1 MRLPLR
7 SNKGGPV
14 ADQHHNDMFCWRYPQ
29 DFSRIPDGFAI
40 FWAAMMAHPRANW
53 LIVALLSM
61 TAVLPAH
68 ASPRHVDTGFLNRRV
83 KVNGNVYRYQ
93 VYLPENWTEHSVWP
107 VILFL
112 HGSGERGSEGMD
124 ETQIGLP
131 QAIRLHPDRWPFIVV
146 MPQVPF
152 DHHHWTDP
160 DMMQMA
166 MAALDQDTKEF
177 HGDRDRTYLTGLS
190 LGGYGVYELARYNPH
205 RFAAIVPVSGGVFWS
220 YKPDRWRESAV
231 LPGEYARAIGRTPI
245 WIFHGADDNVV
256 AAKQAALMYDAL
268 KAAGGNVRFWEY
280 AGWRHNAWDKA
291 YANPDLP
298 RWLLAHS
305 LSSNQ
310 RLKPAF
316 EEVQVPLH
324 PVPAKINP
332 DIYEE
337 YVGDY
342 EDAGT
347 IQATIYR
354 QGDRL
359 FTKNR
364 VGDSIE
370 LLPENAMTFFYP
382 TGSPTRLT
390 FEKDSEGEVRGI
402 RYRDDR
408 HEEFWERKR

>member
-1 MRLPLR
+1 MRIR
-7 SNKGGPV
+7 G
-14 ADQHHNDMFCWRYPQ
+14 Y
-29 DFSRIPDGFAI
+29 FALSCP
-40 FWAAMMAHPRANW
+40 AVNPRRLAYW
-53 LIVALLSM
+53 LIVPFLSLA
-61 TAVLPAH
+61 AVLPAR
-68 ASPRHVDTGFLNRRV
+68 AFPRHNDTGFLNRHV
-83 KVNGNVYRYQ
+83 TVNGVTYKYQ
-93 VYLPENWTEHSVWP
+93 VYVPENWNEHTSWP

-152 DHHHWTDP
+152 GHRHWTDP
-160 DMMQMA
+160 DMMEMA
-166 MAALDQDTKEF
+166 LAALDQDTKEF

-220 YKPDRWRESAV
+220 YKPDRWRESAI
-231 LPGEYARAIGRTPI
+231 LPSEYARAIGRTPI

-256 AAKQAALMYDAL
+256 SAKQAALMYDAL
-268 KAAGGNVRFWEY
+268 KTAGGNVRYWEY

-298 RWLLAHS
+298 RWLLEHH
-305 LSSNQ
+305 LSIIPK
-310 RLKPAF
+310 LVPAA
-316 EEVQVPLH
+316 EEVHVPLH

-332 DIYEE
+332 EIYDD

-347 IQATIYR
+347 IQATIIR

-359 FTKNR
+359 FTRNR
-364 VGDSIE
+364 IGDTIE
-370 LLPENAMTFFYP
+370 LLPESATTFFYP

-390 FEKDSEGEVRGI
+390 FEKDSEGEVKGI
-402 RYRDDR
+402 RFHDDR
-408 HEEFWERKR
+408 HEEFWEKKH

>member
-1 MRLPLR
+1 
-7 SNKGGPV
+7 
-14 ADQHHNDMFCWRYPQ
+14 MFYWRHPPY
-29 DFSRIPDGFAI
+29 FSRIPDRFTI
-40 FWAAMMAHPRANW
+40 FCPAVIAYPRARW
-53 LIVALLSM
+53 LIVAVLSI

-68 ASPRHVDTGFLNRRV
+68 ASPRHLDTGFLNRRV
-83 KVNGNVYRYQ
+83 TVNGNVYKYQ
-93 VYLPENWTEHSVWP
+93 VYLPENWTEHGVWP
-107 VILFL
+107 IILFL

-166 MAALDQDTKEF
+166 LAALDQDTKEF

-190 LGGYGVYELARYNPH
+190 LGGYGVYELARQNPH

-220 YKPDRWRESAV
+220 YKPDRWRESAT
-231 LPGEYARAIGRTPI
+231 LPGEYARAIGRTPV

-268 KAAGGNVRFWEY
+268 KASGGNVRFWEY
-280 AGWRHNAWDKA
+280 TGWRHNAWDKA
-291 YANPDLP
+291 YANPELP
-298 RWLLAHS
+298 RWLLAHR
-305 LSSNQ
+305 LSSIP
-310 RLKPAF
+310 KTVAAA
-316 EEVQVPLH
+316 EEVIVPLH
-324 PVPAKINP
+324 PVPARINFE
-332 DIYEE
+332 IYDQ

-370 LLPENAMTFFYP
+370 LLPESATTFFYP
-382 TGSPTRLT
+382 TGSSTRLT
-390 FEKDSEGEVRGI
+390 FEKDSEGDVKGI
-402 RYRDDR
+402 RFRDDR

>member
-1 MRLPLR
+1 MRIR
-7 SNKGGPV
+7 G
-14 ADQHHNDMFCWRYPQ
+14 Y
-29 DFSRIPDGFAI
+29 FALSCP
-40 FWAAMMAHPRANW
+40 AVNPRRLAYW
-53 LIVALLSM
+53 LIVPFLSLA
-61 TAVLPAH
+61 AVLPAR
-68 ASPRHVDTGFLNRRV
+68 AFPRHNDTGFLNRHV
-83 KVNGNVYRYQ
+83 TVNGVTYKYQ
-93 VYLPENWTEHSVWP
+93 VYVPENWNEHTSWP

-152 DHHHWTDP
+152 GHRHWTDP
-160 DMMQMA
+160 DMMEMA
-166 MAALDQDTKEF
+166 LAALDQDTKEF

-190 LGGYGVYELARYNPH
+190 LGGYGVYELVRYNPH

-220 YKPDRWRESAV
+220 YKPDRWRESAI

-256 AAKQAALMYDAL
+256 SAKQAALMYDAL
-268 KAAGGNVRFWEY
+268 KTAGGNVRYWEY

-298 RWLLAHS
+298 RWLLGHH
-305 LSSNQ
+305 LSTIPK
-310 RLKPAF
+310 LMPAA
-316 EEVQVPLH
+316 EEVLVPLH

-332 DIYEE
+332 EIYDD

-347 IQATIYR
+347 IQATIIR

-359 FTKNR
+359 FTRNR
-364 VGDSIE
+364 IGDTIE
-370 LLPENAMTFFYP
+370 LLPESATTFFYP

-390 FEKDSEGEVRGI
+390 FEKDSEGEVKGI
-402 RYRDDR
+402 RFHDDR
-408 HEEFWERKR
+408 HEEFWEKKH

>member
-1 MRLPLR
+1 MRIRGYFALSCPAVNPRRL
-7 SNKGGPV
+7 
-14 ADQHHNDMFCWRYPQ
+14 AD
-29 DFSRIPDGFAI
+29 
-40 FWAAMMAHPRANW
+40 W
-53 LIVALLSM
+53 LIVPFLSLA
-61 TAVLPAH
+61 AVLPAR
-68 ASPRHVDTGFLNRRV
+68 AFPRHNDTGFLNRHV
-83 KVNGNVYRYQ
+83 TVNGVTYKYQ
-93 VYLPENWTEHSVWP
+93 VYVPENWNEHTSWP

-152 DHHHWTDP
+152 GHRHWTDP

-166 MAALDQDTKEF
+166 LAALDQDTKEF

-190 LGGYGVYELARYNPH
+190 LGGYGVYELVRYNPH

-220 YKPDRWRESAV
+220 YKPDRWRESSI

-256 AAKQAALMYDAL
+256 SAKQAALMYDAL
-268 KAAGGNVRFWEY
+268 KTAGGNVRYWEY

-298 RWLLAHS
+298 RWLLEHH
-305 LSSNQ
+305 LSTIPK
-310 RLKPAF
+310 LVPAA
-316 EEVQVPLH
+316 EEVLVPLH

-332 DIYEE
+332 EIYDD

-347 IQATIYR
+347 IQATIIR

-359 FTKNR
+359 FTRNR
-364 VGDSIE
+364 IGDTIE
-370 LLPENAMTFFYP
+370 LLPESVTTFFYP
-382 TGSPTRLT
+382 TGSLTRLT
-390 FEKDSEGEVRGI
+390 FEKDSEGEVKGI
-402 RYRDDR
+402 RFHDDR
-408 HEEFWERKR
+408 HEEFWEKKH

>member
-1 MRLPLR
+1 MRIRGYFALSCPAVNPRRL
-7 SNKGGPV
+7 
-14 ADQHHNDMFCWRYPQ
+14 AD
-29 DFSRIPDGFAI
+29 
-40 FWAAMMAHPRANW
+40 W
-53 LIVALLSM
+53 LIVPFLSLA
-61 TAVLPAH
+61 AVLPAR
-68 ASPRHVDTGFLNRRV
+68 AFPRHNDTGFLNRHV
-83 KVNGNVYRYQ
+83 TVNGVTYKYQ
-93 VYLPENWTEHSVWP
+93 VYVPENWSEHTSWP

-152 DHHHWTDP
+152 GHRHWTDP

-166 MAALDQDTKEF
+166 LAALDQDTKEF

-190 LGGYGVYELARYNPH
+190 LGGYGVYELVRYNPH

-220 YKPDRWRESAV
+220 YKPDRWRESAI

-256 AAKQAALMYDAL
+256 SAKQAALMYDAL
-268 KAAGGNVRFWEY
+268 KTAGGNVRYWEY

-298 RWLLAHS
+298 RWLLEHH
-305 LSSNQ
+305 LSTIPK
-310 RLKPAF
+310 LVPAA
-316 EEVQVPLH
+316 EEVLVPLH

-332 DIYEE
+332 EIYDD

-347 IQATIYR
+347 IQATIIR

-359 FTKNR
+359 FTRNR
-364 VGDSIE
+364 IGDTIE
-370 LLPENAMTFFYP
+370 LLPESVTTFFYP
-382 TGSPTRLT
+382 TGSLTRLT
-390 FEKDSEGEVRGI
+390 FEKDSEGEVKGI
-402 RYRDDR
+402 RFHDDR
-408 HEEFWERKR
+408 HEEFWEKKH